1 MGLFAGPPAL
11 HGQVG
16 NPAEVTGVL
25 GDERQPM
32 GERSGSDENV
42 GIADELAV
50 PVQLGLHGGGPR
62 DDCVGQRQD
71 VALAALDREELSL
84 PNGPAGQEAA
94 ENLVACEDRKGEAP
108 MG

>member
-32 GERSGSDENV
+32 GEGSGSDENV
-42 GIADELAV
+42 GIAMGCKVRTGRAPHRGVLSQESVGRCQRLKA
-50 PVQLGLHGGGPR
+50 GGDRCGNWR
-62 DDCVGQRQD
+62 DR
-71 VALAALDREELSL
+71 RRS
-84 PNGPAGQEAA
+84 
-94 ENLVACEDRKGEAP
+94 
-108 MG
+108 